1 MRTELIVKW
10 GVRLLWAAMPFTV
23 GPSLADLLD
32 GASRPVQVVGST
44 GLWAAWAA
52 GMVATAVA
60 LPVSLT
66 VLRVLAPAGL
76 VVAVWSA
83 VAGDNASASI
93 LAIGWATV
101 VAAWIFSPP
110 LGALCV
116 NGPAYPNE
124 RRFLLRVPAAMLFG
138 PLGVV
143 WALALAGVAVGPLL
157 LAAEQWVLGGFV
169 TVVGAALA
177 YVLFRGIHDLSRR
190 WVVFVPAGIVLHD
203 PVTITDPVLLRR
215 QSIVR
220 VGPAVTGTDALDLSQ
235 KAPGLALAIDLSEEA
250 ELTRMR
256 PGRREGEPVKATA
269 LIVTPTRPGALLE
282 EAGRRR
288 LPVRKAGSA

>member
-1 MRTELIVKW
+1 MRTEQIVKW
-10 GVRLLWAAMPFTV
+10 GVRLLWVAMPFTV

-32 GASRPVQVVGST
+32 GASRPVQIVAST

-52 GMVATAVA
+52 GVVATAVA

-66 VLRVLAPAGL
+66 VLRVLAPAA
-76 VVAVWSA
+76 VVLAVWSA
-83 VAGDNASASI
+83 LTGLRGPNAMTGLTSASI
-93 LAIGWATV
+93 LAIGWTTV

-138 PLGVV
+138 PLGVA

-169 TVVGAALA
+169 TVVGAALS

-250 ELTRMR
+250 ELTR
-256 PGRREGEPVKATA
+256 
-269 LIVTPTRPGALLE
+269 
-282 EAGRRR
+282 
-288 LPVRKAGSA
+288 